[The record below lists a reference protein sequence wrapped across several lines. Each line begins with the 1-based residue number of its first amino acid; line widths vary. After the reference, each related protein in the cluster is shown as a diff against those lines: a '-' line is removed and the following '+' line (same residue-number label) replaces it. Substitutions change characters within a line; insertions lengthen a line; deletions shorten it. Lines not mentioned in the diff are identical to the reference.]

1 MSFGLQIKVELIS
14 GDPAAARRFLAA
26 VQPAAINP
34 IIGRSAVNLFRDHFF
49 KLNAERPNKLGG
61 KRTQFYGDA
70 ARGTSATVLPD
81 GALVSVNQVGIR
93 QRWKGGTIRPGPG
106 KQWITIPAR
115 TESYGKSAPEF
126 NDLRFVLFRKN
137 NNPLAALV
145 RNESTKLKRKR
156 DRKTGEVSL
165 VSAGEQG
172 GEILYWLKKSVT
184 QRPDPSVVP
193 LPDVIYGRLF
203 ADIGGY
209 LDRAIAGR
217 PGTGGQPPLTIDV

>member
-1 MSFGLQIKVELIS
+1 MSFGVALTLRIVRTA
-14 GDPAAARRFLAA
+14 GDPDGAKRLAAAL
-26 VQPAAINP
+26 QPPVINRVVADS
-34 IIGRSAVNLFRDHFF
+34 GVSLFRDHFF
-49 KLNAERPNKLGG
+49 KLNAERPNKLRG
-61 KRTQFYGDA
+61 KRTNFYADA
-70 ARGTSATVLPD
+70 ARGTSGTVLPD

-115 TESYGKSAPEF
+115 TEAYGRRAGAF

-137 NNPLAALV
+137 GNALAALV
-145 RNESTKLKRKR
+145 RNDSTKLKRKR
-156 DRKTGEVSL
+156 DRKTGVVSL
-165 VSAGEQG
+165 VSGGEQG

-203 ADIGGY
+203 ADTTAF
-209 LDRAIAGR
+209 LDRRIAG
-217 PGTGGQPPLTIDV
+217 GQRARVQTATA